1 MSASKTSAVK
11 GWLVGLRS
19 LQIAALLAGT
29 AFIAIALTGFA
40 AFLDLAQRGGPA
52 YAGLQPL
59 AAAGVGVTTFALAL
73 NLAASALCITWLV
86 YTLAPARR
94 AKASCCGNHDSCIT
108 FRHDVAWDSVFA
120 VLYGVNLIIAAMQG
134 SGVVGPIISAVMMA
148 LFIATAVLS
157 SKMGRA
163 AQEVQQGHGAAVGTP
178 ATAAGLAA
186 PPKVVECV

>member
-1 MSASKTSAVK
+1 M
-11 GWLVGLRS
+11 
-19 LQIAALLAGT
+19 
-29 AFIAIALTGFA
+29 
-40 AFLDLAQRGGPA
+40 
-52 YAGLQPL
+52 
-59 AAAGVGVTTFALAL
+59 
-73 NLAASALCITWLV
+73 
-86 YTLAPARR
+86 
-94 AKASCCGNHDSCIT
+94 
-108 FRHDVAWDSVFA
+108 FA